1 MSLCLSQFGPAV
13 QFWSLNRT
21 LQPARSGTSDNKLKY
36 GVAST
41 NTAGEPPRVEWS
53 NRIDGT
59 IISDRRKM
67 AIQAVIRGDPK

>member
-36 GVAST
+36 GSPQPTRQASRP
-41 NTAGEPPRVEWS
+41 A
-53 NRIDGT
+53 
-59 IISDRRKM
+59 
-67 AIQAVIRGDPK
+67 